1 MTLRW
6 SCAPGEAVASRAVCR
21 LSPGTWPGGPGL
33 LGAREGGRCCLYVLR
48 ACSGSSSRRPSRAC
62 GTPGD
67 GPGPSPSPP
76 PCRCLVQ
83 GPTGRTR
90 TGGWKDL
97 GGGAAPGAEA
107 APSGRAGL
115 PVLTCWQL
123 PLGVASGLLAPRNRG
138 RGVCACR
145 AVRSKVSLLTPN
157 KAAAPGGVFNPL
169 CPYPG
174 QGLPVSAGDLTG
186 PVGLG
191 HLSGGPE
198 GAAGARSRDYRWG
211 GGPTALLSIWAQ
223 RGWAGCLTFLPTGSR
238 LSAGV

>member
-1 MTLRW
+1 MLPVLSQGLLWEQQPPALEGVR
-6 SCAPGEAVASRAVCR
+6 APGGR
-21 LSPGTWPGGPGL
+21 PGPLTF
-33 LGAREGGRCCLYVLR
+33 
-48 ACSGSSSRRPSRAC
+48 SSSLPV
-62 GTPGD
+62 
-67 GPGPSPSPP
+67 
-76 PCRCLVQ
+76 PCA
-83 GPTGRTR
+83 GATGRTR

-97 GGGAAPGAEA
+97 SGGAAPGAEA
-107 APSGRAGL
+107 ASTGRAGL

-157 KAAAPGGVFNPL
+157 KAAPPGGVFNPL

-174 QGLPVSAGDLTG
+174 QGLPVCAGELTG

-191 HLSGGPE
+191 RLSGGPE

-223 RGWAGCLTFLPTGSR
+223 KGWAGCLTFLPTGSR